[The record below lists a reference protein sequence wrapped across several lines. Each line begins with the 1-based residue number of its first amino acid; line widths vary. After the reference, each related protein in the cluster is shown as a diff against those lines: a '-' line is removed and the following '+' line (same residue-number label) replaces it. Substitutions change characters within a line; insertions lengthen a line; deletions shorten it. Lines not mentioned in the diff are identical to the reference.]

1 MLIQREIAVKYSMRC
16 IIAGVALTLCA
27 GSATA
32 QSRIEVGVLTCQGGE
47 STSFVVGST
56 QSFLCAFRPAVGNE
70 QVYDGVI
77 RRAGID
83 IGKTHRTTLVWTIL
97 APSRDVKAGELAG
110 NYAGISAGATAGV
123 GGGVNL
129 LVGGSNSSI
138 ALQPLSIE
146 GETGLSITASITAFE
161 LRSR

>member
-1 MLIQREIAVKYSMRC
+1 M
-16 IIAGVALTLCA
+16 
-27 GSATA
+27 
-32 QSRIEVGVLTCQGGE
+32 
-47 STSFVVGST
+47 
-56 QSFLCAFRPAVGNE
+56 GNE